1 MMRVLRCAAFGLKVT
16 TPRTALKTTHR
27 QWNELS
33 PDVTRQIRN
42 FRPIHPTAL
51 LIKDL
56 AFTRLP
62 EENPPGGVYWPARLL
77 VASAGAPVI
86 HVEFRRRL
94 LGDPRHTWG
103 DSRRHYTL
111 SDFGD
116 SEYDR
121 YQIDSDRA
129 SGIRLG
135 RVAGTERWG
144 HNA

>member
-1 MMRVLRCAAFGLKVT
+1 MNVMCCIAFGLKMT
-16 TPRTALKTTHR
+16 TPLTALKTTNR
-27 QWNELS
+27 QWNKLP

-56 AFTRLP
+56 
-62 EENPPGGVYWPARLL
+62 
-77 VASAGAPVI
+77 
-86 HVEFRRRL
+86 EFRYFPEDRPPWLVPNCLQVTPACANSSKNIRIL
-94 LGDPRHTWG
+94 
-103 DSRRHYTL
+103 DSAWPYDIFLDSSRQYTL

>member
-1 MMRVLRCAAFGLKVT
+1 MA
-16 TPRTALKTTHR
+16 TPLTALKTTNR
-27 QWNELS
+27 QWNTLS
-33 PDVTRQIRN
+33 PDVTRQIRH

-56 AFTRLP
+56 EFTRLP
-62 EENPPGGVYWPARLL
+62 ETDPPGGVYRPARLL
-77 VASAGAPVI
+77 VASACANSSNI
-86 HVEFRRRL
+86 IRNL
-94 LGDPRHTWG
+94 
-103 DSRRHYTL
+103 DSAWPYDIFLDSSRQYTL

-135 RVAGTERWG
+135 RAGGTERWG
-144 HNA
+144 HSLG